1 MPIVQIR
8 HGGWLRQNK
17 ASRNLKNS
25 VTFIAVKV
33 VIDTNIVLDL
43 FVFDDPES
51 KQLKSALLDG
61 LANKQLTWLS
71 TQAMRDE
78 LERVLAYPKIMSRMA
93 FYKVSS
99 DSVMQ
104 QFDKTVTLVSLPLKQ
119 GGSAKTLT
127 IKNSLTWRCNT
138 KRTCSAKT
146 GPFCVWQN
154 ACNQQAFWFIYPAIL
169 HDKLACRL
177 RIYCLVRYIYHSN
190 MAMQSIN
197 LVSSQR

>member
-8 HGGWLRQNK
+8 HGGRLRQNQ
-17 ASRNLKNS
+17 ASRRLKNT

-104 QFDKTVTLVSLPLKQ
+104 QFDKTVTLVESAPKAAWVCKDPDDQKFIDLAVQHQTQLFSKDRAVLCMAKRLQSAGVLVHLP
-119 GGSAKTLT
+119 SHFT
-127 IKNSLTWRCNT
+127 
-138 KRTCSAKT
+138 
-146 GPFCVWQN
+146 
-154 ACNQQAFWFIYPAIL
+154 
-169 HDKLACRL
+169 
-177 RIYCLVRYIYHSN
+177 
-190 MAMQSIN
+190 
-197 LVSSQR
+197 

>member
-1 MPIVQIR
+1 M
-8 HGGWLRQNK
+8 
-17 ASRNLKNS
+17 KNT
-25 VTFIAVKV
+25 VTFIAIKV

-104 QFDKTVTLVSLPLKQ
+104 QFDKTVTLVESAPKAAWVCKDPDDQKFIDLAVQHQTQLFSKDRAVLCMEKRLKSAGVLVHLP
-119 GGSAKTLT
+119 SIFTLQ
-127 IKNSLTWRCNT
+127 IGL
-138 KRTCSAKT
+138 
-146 GPFCVWQN
+146 
-154 ACNQQAFWFIYPAIL
+154 
-169 HDKLACRL
+169 
-177 RIYCLVRYIYHSN
+177 
-190 MAMQSIN
+190 
-197 LVSSQR
+197 